1 MDLLRSNAILVA
13 SQKLCT
19 NGCAAA
25 EATSKNRTVCCAVR
39 EEKRIWPPQQ
49 ILYSGVPNIKAV
61 HLLDDGYVKSKFD

>member
-39 EEKRIWPPQQ
+39 EENMAPAAN
-49 ILYSGVPNIKAV
+49 S
-61 HLLDDGYVKSKFD
+61 LLWGSKY